1 MMNKRSFMT
10 VLIRGGMMFSLS
22 KLFTAGSAMAAEV
35 IKKIRKTE
43 AEWKKMLT
51 PEQYEV
57 VREEG
62 TEYPF
67 SSPLNN
73 EKRHGTFT
81 CVACDLPLFS
91 SKAKFDSG
99 TGWPS
104 FYDALPG
111 ALETK
116 TDTKLGMVRTE
127 YHCTRCGA
135 HHGHLFEDGPKPTG
149 LRYCSNGVALK
160 FIADKT

>member
-10 VLIRGGMMFSLS
+10 VLMRGGVVFSLS
-22 KLFTAGSAMAAEV
+22 KFFMASAALAADV
-35 IKKIRKTE
+35 IQRIHKTD

-57 VREEG
+57 VRKEG

-67 SSPLNN
+67 SSPLNS
-73 EKRHGTFT
+73 EKRHGLFN

-91 SKAKFDSG
+91 STTKFDSG

-104 FYDALPG
+104 FYAALPG

-127 YHCTRCGA
+127 YHCARCGA

-160 FIADKT
+160 FIEDKS